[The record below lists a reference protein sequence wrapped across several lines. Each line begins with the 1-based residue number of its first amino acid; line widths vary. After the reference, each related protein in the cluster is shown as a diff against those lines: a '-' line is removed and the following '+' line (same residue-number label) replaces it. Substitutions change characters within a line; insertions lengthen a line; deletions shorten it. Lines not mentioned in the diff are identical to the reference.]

1 MLMYWKYL
9 SQRYLGQKGQ
19 GIVEYAVI
27 LAVVVGIGV
36 ALSGSGDTSF
46 SKSVQGLFTSLTTK
60 VKALIPA

>member
-1 MLMYWKYL
+1 MLMYGKYL

-36 ALSGSGDTSF
+36 TLSNSTSF
-46 SKSVQGLFTSLTTK
+46 SGSVTTLFNTLSTK
-60 VKALIPA
+60 VGNLVKD